1 MVRGT
6 NFARRLAD
14 YVVLAHDPAVRE
26 QAVDFWELSQ
36 PHYDAVAA
44 AVAACLG
51 DHERLCE
58 SYRALAREPGSV
70 AAYRRFARLAEGIPR
85 DGLADIVAAADDGIF
100 IDHWLGPGYT
110 EPVPSVALSDLRPP
124 RHSPS
129 GAAAGQRE
137 ALIVIPFGDDA
148 AGRRLRN
155 VLACLRALRDQSA
168 EAGSYAVCVVEAS
181 DSARWREE
189 IESAAECYLY
199 AHKPGAFNK
208 SWAVNVGVA
217 NSPVAGHYL
226 CVLDSDILVDHDFV
240 QRNVG
245 RLRQGNHAAH
255 LPFQWAFNL
264 CESASSRAIRQRVL
278 DGQPDVLPED
288 MRGFLKRG
296 SPGGCLWVRADAFH
310 QVGGFDERFEGW
322 GGEDDDVDARLAQVG
337 SFVRYDDPLVHLFH
351 PRPVMTSDGAMLNAH
366 IQQATWPRDS
376 PFGNI
381 SRFES

>member
-1 MVRGT
+1 MGT

-36 PHYDAVAA
+36 RHYDAVAA
-44 AVAACLG
+44 ATAACVG
-51 DHERLCE
+51 DHEELCD
-58 SYRALAREPGSV
+58 SYRGLAREPGSV
-70 AAYRRFARLAEGIPR
+70 PAYRQFARLAEGIPR
-85 DGLADIVAAADDGIF
+85 DRLADIVAAADDCIL
-100 IDHWLGPGYT
+100 IDHWLGRDYT
-110 EPVPSVALSDLRPP
+110 EPVPTVALSDLRGAPLSPP
-124 RHSPS
+124 AP
-129 GAAAGQRE
+129 AAGPRE

-155 VLACLRALRDQSA
+155 LLACLRALRAQSA

-181 DSARWREE
+181 DSPRWRKE
-189 IESAAECYLY
+189 IEPAADCYLH

-208 SWAVNVGVA
+208 SWAVNVGVV
-217 NSPVAGHYL
+217 NSPVTSRYL

-240 QRNVG
+240 RRNVG
-245 RLRQGNHAAH
+245 RLRQEAHVAH

-278 DGQPDVLPED
+278 DGQPDVPLEEL
-288 MRGFLKRG
+288 RGFLKRG

-310 QVGGFDERFEGW
+310 QAAGFDERFEGW

-337 SFVRYDDPLVHLFH
+337 SFVRYDDPLLHLFH
-351 PRPVMTSDGAMLNAH
+351 PRPVMMSDGAMLNAH
-366 IQQATWPRDS
+366 IPQATWPRDS
-376 PFGNI
+376 PYGNI
-381 SRFES
+381 GRFAS